1 LDEEKYMSII
11 NASGWD
17 LTKKITCVTKNSL
30 VQGLIIDEVIGKRE
44 RQMCAVS
51 NGLEWAGF
59 LDFIRQY
66 PEKMRPL
73 FVYCGREL
81 TCDQFKVLIN
91 SSPPNQPVEKRAYEW
106 FFEYVAQCAQEPAGR
121 AGLG

>member
-1 LDEEKYMSII
+1 MSII

-59 LDFIRQY
+59 LDLIRQY

-81 TCDQFKVLIN
+81 TCDQFKVLID

-106 FFEYVAQCAQEPAGR
+106 FFEYVAQCAQEPPGR
-121 AGLG
+121 AGLW